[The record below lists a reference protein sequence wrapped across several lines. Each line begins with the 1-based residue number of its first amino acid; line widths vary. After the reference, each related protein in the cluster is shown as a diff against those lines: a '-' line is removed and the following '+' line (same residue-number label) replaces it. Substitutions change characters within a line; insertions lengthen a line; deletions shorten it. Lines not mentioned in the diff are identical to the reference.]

1 MMSRMLCIVMVMTMK
16 CVWSSEPNPPNFPS
30 SVRVFEATD
39 SDIVDVVNAAFA
51 KNGGHVPYVS
61 IVLFFNSTLYVKRS
75 NHSANNGQ
83 FSTERY
89 AFLFKPGNYSAD
101 VPVGYY
107 TSIYGLG
114 ESPNDV
120 VFNGDKGVYAEEG
133 DYQFQGGALCT
144 FWRSAENFRTA
155 SVHDW
160 QVGKGMIW
168 AVSQA
173 APLRRV
179 VVDHD
184 LNLFEYQPP
193 ATAAGYSSGGY
204 IANSKVNGD
213 IRFGSQQQFCV
224 RNVDL
229 GTEVDVPPVRSHS
242 YRRKINTRI

>member
-1 MMSRMLCIVMVMTMK
+1 MVK
-16 CVWSSEPNPPNFPS
+16 
-30 SVRVFEATD
+30 
-39 SDIVDVVNAAFA
+39 AAFA
-51 KNGGHVPYVS
+51 KNGGHVP
-61 IVLFFNSTLYVKRS
+61 
-75 NHSANNGQ
+75 ANNGQ

-133 DYQFQGGALCT
+133 DYQYEGGALCT
-144 FWRSAENFRTA
+144 FWRSAENFRTT
-155 SVHDW
+155 SSHDW

-179 VVDHD
+179 VVDND